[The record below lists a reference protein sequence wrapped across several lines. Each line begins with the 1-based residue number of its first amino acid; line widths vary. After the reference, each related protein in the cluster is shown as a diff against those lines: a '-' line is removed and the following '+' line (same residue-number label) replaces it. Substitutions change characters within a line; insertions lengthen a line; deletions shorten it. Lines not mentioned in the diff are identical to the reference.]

1 MKQNYTISILAD
13 NEAGVLA
20 RIVALFSSCCYNI
33 DTLNVAPVNFE
44 KSLSKITLT
53 TISDEKQIQQIQKQ
67 IEKVVPVQSV
77 KAINIHQA
85 ACTEL
90 ALVKIAADHKEIFK
104 NVNGIQ
110 MLKEDEKSC
119 IFEVTASSS
128 FLDNLFQKVPVLDIA
143 RTGVLALE

>member
-1 MKQNYTISILAD
+1 MTQTYTISILAD

-53 TISDEKQIQQIQKQ
+53 TKSDEKQIRQIQKQ

-77 KAINIHQA
+77 KAININQA

-90 ALVKIAADHKEIFK
+90 ALVKITPDYKEMFNGIS
-104 NVNGIQ
+104 GIQ
-110 MLKEDEKSC
+110 MVKEDAESC

-128 FLDNLFQKVPVLDIA
+128 YLDNLLQKMPVLDIA
-143 RTGVLALE
+143 RTGMLALE

>member
-1 MKQNYTISILAD
+1 MTQTYTISILAD

-33 DTLNVAPVNFE
+33 DTLNVAPVNLE

-53 TISDEKQIQQIQKQ
+53 TKSDEKQILQIQKQ

-77 KAINIHQA
+77 KSINVNQA
-85 ACTEL
+85 ATTEL
-90 ALVKIAADHKEIFK
+90 ALVKIMPDYK
-104 NVNGIQ
+104 NMIDGCSGAQ
-110 MLKEDEKSC
+110 MLKETNDCC

-128 FLDNLFQKVPVLDIA
+128 FLDGLLQKMPVLDVA
-143 RTGVLALE
+143 RTGVLALD

>member
-33 DTLNVAPVNFE
+33 DTLNVAPINSE

-53 TISDEKQIQQIQKQ
+53 TESDEKQIQQIQKQ

-77 KAINIHQA
+77 QAINIQQA

-90 ALVKIAADHKEIFK
+90 ALVKIPSNNKEMFNGIS
-104 NVNGIQ
+104 GIQ
-110 MLKEDEKSC
+110 MLKEDNDCC

-128 FLDNLFQKVPVLDIA
+128 YLDSLIQKMPIMDIA
-143 RTGVLALE
+143 RTGILALE